1 MKAWR
6 TKQNAELVKVSL
18 DSGETI
24 TCTPNHRFMLRDGSY
39 KEAKDLQENDS
50 LMPLYR
56 KYPSTKAMAKYRMY
70 YEPIENHWHYEH
82 RKFATEILDEKHL
95 VHHKNCNP
103 KDNTPTNL
111 VWYSKAKHIELHKNL
126 QTGAG
131 SPEVLLKRNNSLKA

>member
-1 MKAWR
+1 MLDLVKEYETGKINYVYSFNETTKCIEPKPILKAWR

-70 YEPIENHWHYEH
+70 YEPIENHWHYG
-82 RKFATEILDEKHL
+82 
-95 VHHKNCNP
+95 
-103 KDNTPTNL
+103 
-111 VWYSKAKHIELHKNL
+111 YS
-126 QTGAG
+126 
-131 SPEVLLKRNNSLKA
+131 